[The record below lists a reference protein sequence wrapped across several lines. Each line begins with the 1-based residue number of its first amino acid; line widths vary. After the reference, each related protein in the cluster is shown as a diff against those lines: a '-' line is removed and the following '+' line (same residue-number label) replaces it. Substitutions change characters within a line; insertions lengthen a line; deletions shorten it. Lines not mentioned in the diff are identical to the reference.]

1 MVVTFARDLER
12 LEPPKFDAD
21 SSSVSPLQQEEL
33 RKKIKNIEKKRLVME
48 TEVQEEIVKT
58 CEGPEI
64 GLTKFFEE
72 TASNY
77 KLQKGYVKE
86 MY

>member
-1 MVVTFARDLER
+1 M
-12 LEPPKFDAD
+12 
-21 SSSVSPLQQEEL
+21 